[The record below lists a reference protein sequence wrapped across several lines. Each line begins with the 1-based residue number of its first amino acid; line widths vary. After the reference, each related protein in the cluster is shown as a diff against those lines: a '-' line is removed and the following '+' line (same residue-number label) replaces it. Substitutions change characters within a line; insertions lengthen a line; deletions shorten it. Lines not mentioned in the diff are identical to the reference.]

1 MLHGNRGKMKA
12 LGSAKTL
19 AISLN
24 NQSTQ
29 SSKYAS
35 LQAALIGKSTSSSHR
50 QIPLVVFFLTLQ
62 QDSHTFYWE
71 LLFHCH

>member
-1 MLHGNRGKMKA
+1 MLCGNRGKIIHYYHSCEENWMQKMKA

-29 SSKYAS
+29 SSKYPS
-35 LQAALIGKSTSSSHR
+35 LQAALIGKY
-50 QIPLVVFFLTLQ
+50 L
-62 QDSHTFYWE
+62 
-71 LLFHCH
+71 